1 MSHWKQKIK
10 INKFKQFNVFL
21 CDLFLLILNIDLV
34 NNADDNTPFG
44 MSSSEL
50 EVFNEIMSVVE
61 SLTLWFRNNCI
72 KVNPDKFQ
80 LLLSDKKVD
89 QVNICNEML
98 SSTCSKTLLGKRID
112 NKLSFE
118 ENVEG
123 LCKKKRSKS
132 QCSGK
137 NFIFN
142 EI

>member
-1 MSHWKQKIK
+1 
-10 INKFKQFNVFL
+10 
-21 CDLFLLILNIDLV
+21 
-34 NNADDNTPFG
+34 

-50 EVFNEIMSVVE
+50 EVFNEIKSVVE

-98 SSTCSKTLLGKRID
+98 SSTCSKTLLEKRID

-118 ENVEG
+118 ENADG